1 MRRKRSTHWI
11 HRWCRPLIGAIAT
24 LGALVTGYL
33 TVVHQL
39 GQSAACPTNGCE
51 AVLSSDYAS
60 VFGLPLSLFGF
71 LAYTGMAVFAL
82 APLAV
87 NPKKDPKLRAKL
99 DDWTWLLL
107 VAGATAMVVFS
118 GYLMYLLAFKIKALC
133 LYCLASALF
142 TVLMLALTVVG
153 REWQDVGQLFFTAI
167 VVGMVALIA
176 TVGVYAG
183 VNNPNAATSGSVT
196 SGITTSSGPAEIA
209 LAQHLKQVDAKMYGA
224 YWCPHCAEQKQLF
237 GKAAFSETTYI
248 ECDPNGE
255 NAQPELC
262 QAAKVE
268 SYPTWEI
275 KGKTYSGTQPLEQL
289 AAASGYQGPQN
300 FQNRL
305 PTP

>member
-1 MRRKRSTHWI
+1 MRRKRSTPWI
-11 HRWCRPLIGAIAT
+11 HRWARPVIGAIAT

-153 REWQDVGQLFFTAI
+153 REWQDIGQLFFTAI

-183 VNNPNAATSGSVT
+183 VNNPNAATAGSVT
-196 SGITTSSGPAEIA
+196 SRITTSSGPAEIA
-209 LAQHLKQVDAKMYGA
+209 LAQYLKQVDAKMYGA

-237 GKAAFSETTYI
+237 GKVAFGEITYI

-255 NAQPELC
+255 NAQPQLC
-262 QAAKVE
+262 EAAKVE

-289 AAASGYQGPQN
+289 AAASGYPGPQN
-300 FQNRL
+300 FQNL
-305 PTP
+305 